1 MADIRKDC
9 RVDKRSLD
17 DVCCDCQD
25 FLSQVK
31 VPCEKCP
38 VDRLKLRIGH

>member
-1 MADIRKDC
+1 MDVKRDC
-9 RVDKRSLD
+9 RVDKKGLD

-25 FLSQVK
+25 FLNHTCVE
-31 VPCEKCP
+31 CADCP